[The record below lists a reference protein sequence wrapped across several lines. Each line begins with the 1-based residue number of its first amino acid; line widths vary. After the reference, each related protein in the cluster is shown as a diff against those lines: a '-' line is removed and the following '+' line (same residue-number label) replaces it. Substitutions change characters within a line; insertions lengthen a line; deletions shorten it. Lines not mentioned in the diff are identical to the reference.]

1 MKAIYISDEL
11 HRRVKLCAAEA
22 GISLKDLIETWVQQ
36 SLSAIPAHTPG
47 QLNEVGESMTIYELQ
62 ARPVAPGA
70 TESHDEAFIDEMERR
85 GLLTRGERLR
95 EQFQAEYLAL
105 RKILGITTPQPAEP
119 PSIEEVRASFRRQRE
134 LHPEAPTVT
143 EILIQMREEE

>member
-1 MKAIYISDEL
+1 MKAIYISNEL
-11 HRRVKLCAAEA
+11 HRRAKLCAAEA
-22 GISLKDLIETWVQQ
+22 GIALKDLIETWVQQ
-36 SLSAIPAHTPG
+36 GLSAIPAHTPG

-70 TESHDEAFIDEMERR
+70 AESHDEAFVDEMERR